1 VRERGEREGGERE
14 REREREFKQ
23 VRERKRERKFKQVRE
38 GKKKKKRFFTP
49 FQSPHFSIHQF
60 SFLLQRETT
69 H

>member
-38 GKKKKKRFFTP
+38 GKKKKKTFF
-49 FQSPHFSIHQF
+49 SPLSI
-60 SFLLQRETT
+60 STFLHPPVLISLTT
-69 H
+69 